1 MPATNK
7 AILIPNSLLLNTQ
20 SFSHALASKCNRY
33 RQLIIMH
40 RPNHVLE
47 LKLDSIPSFIDWQA
61 FDAWIERHFAV
72 KIPPTAQ
79 QVPFNGNAAQLER
92 ARLACALGWR
102 ALLLGAAWQQGAHL
116 PVLEPGHIISC
127 TPGRGHEWVLQLAVV
142 HLRYLPESLLH
153 KVYTFAA
160 AFVQQKAHQPP
171 APGLPVQT
179 LYRQLQTEL
188 IKPLT
193 KAMPLGSSTL
203 HLLRAARARRLP
215 WEHLGNGLFQVGWG
229 SQSARFRHST
239 LWNDSAIGT
248 DTAQNKYWAAQWLNQ
263 AGIPVPRQMVVNT
276 ADQAINAAHQLG
288 MQVVVKPIDRDRGE
302 GVSTKLH
309 NDAQVRAAFE
319 QAIKLSAQVLVE
331 RKIAGVCHRV
341 LVLRGKV
348 VYVVKRLPVAVR
360 GNGTDSLRALCERA
374 NAQELARAPW
384 LRKPLLPVDEQA
396 QTVLHSYGLS
406 LDTVVGDGV
415 WAPLR
420 DIESTQWGGIDQD
433 FTDSIH
439 PDNAALAVRAAAVFG
454 LESAGVDILSTD
466 IREPWYS
473 NEAAVN
479 EVNSAPTLGAG
490 PVSLRTMDRV
500 LQLLVPGNGRIPIHI
515 FIGGQ
520 LAADKAR
527 QHQLQLAGQGVRCA
541 LVTQN
546 LVIGPEGGTLHLSHN
561 QLYDRVRAL
570 LANPLTDALVI
581 ADQASDPAPAV
592 FPFDQISHVEHVC
605 LSGKPDKNAGNSVR
619 KLENARFSALQPL
632 LGSH

>member
-1 MPATNK
+1 
-7 AILIPNSLLLNTQ
+7 
-20 SFSHALASKCNRY
+20 
-33 RQLIIMH
+33 MH

-47 LKLDSIPSFIDWQA
+47 LKLGSIPSSVDWQA
-61 FDAWIERHFAV
+61 FDAWIQQHFAIR
-72 KIPPTAQ
+72 IPSSAP
-79 QVPFNGNAAQLER
+79 QVPFNGNAALLEQ
-92 ARLACALGWR
+92 ARHACALGWR

-116 PVLEPGHIISC
+116 PALEPGHIISC
-127 TPGRGHEWVLQLAVV
+127 TPRPGHEWVLRLAVV
-142 HLRYLPESLLH
+142 HLRYLPDSLLH

-160 AFVQQKAHQPP
+160 AFVQQKAHEPP
-171 APGLPVQT
+171 APGLPAQT

-188 IKPLT
+188 IEPLM

-203 HLLRAARARRLP
+203 HLLRAAQARRLP

-229 SQSARFRHST
+229 SHSARFRHST

-263 AGIPVPRQMVVNT
+263 AGIPVPRQVVVNT
-276 ADQAINAAHQLG
+276 ADQAINAARQLG
-288 MQVVVKPIDRDRGE
+288 MQVVLKPIDRDRGE
-302 GVSTKLH
+302 GVSTQLH
-309 NDAQVRAAFE
+309 NNAEVRVAFE

-341 LVLRGKV
+341 LVVRGKV

-360 GNGTDSLRALCERA
+360 GNGTDSIRSLCERD
-374 NAQELARAPW
+374 NAQELAKAPW

-396 QTVLHSYGLS
+396 QTVLRSYGLN
-406 LDTVVGDGV
+406 LDTVVDDGV

-466 IREPWYS
+466 IRQPWYS

-500 LQLLVPGNGRIPIHI
+500 LQLLVPGSGRIPIHI

-520 LAADKAR
+520 QATDKALQYR
-527 QHQLQLAGQGVRCA
+527 LQLANQGMRCA
-541 LVTQN
+541 LVSQN
-546 LVIGPEGGTLHLSHN
+546 LVLGPEGDTLHLSHN
-561 QLYDRVRAL
+561 QLYDRVRTL
-570 LANPLTDALVI
+570 MANPLTDALVI
-581 ADQASDPAPAV
+581 ADQASDPEPAV

-605 LSGKPDKNAGNSVR
+605 LLGKPDQEDGSSVR
-619 KLENARFSALQPL
+619 KLENARFSALLPL
-632 LGSH
+632 LVSH